1 MSDWSSQEYLDML
14 GLIPDGKL
22 PQKVIA
28 EDLYEDDEEIQTE
41 KPNWNLESVEE
52 DRPLDDDIQMRRLLS
67 TQEEMTEDLVNG
79 PVKLN
84 ELIFGLGK
92 KNKEQKTGKSENE
105 VDDSILK
112 TKEVF
117 SKLRAIEIKRPDL
130 KEKLGGLATEFSWAD
145 MKSKVLTIPRS
156 QGKTC
161 AASYAFTLI
170 AALES
175 VQAIENQE
183 SVMALSEQQIVD
195 CTFDGTSLNF
205 GCLGGHL
212 ENSFKYALNNMVFE
226 RGAYPYKGKAQFC
239 QSPKQFTPE

>member
-1 MSDWSSQEYLDML
+1 
-14 GLIPDGKL
+14 
-22 PQKVIA
+22 
-28 EDLYEDDEEIQTE
+28 
-41 KPNWNLESVEE
+41 
-52 DRPLDDDIQMRRLLS
+52 MRRLLS

-130 KEKLGGLATEFSWAD
+130 KEKLGGLATEFSWVD

-156 QGKTC
+156 
-161 AASYAFTLI
+161 
-170 AALES
+170 
-175 VQAIENQE
+175 
-183 SVMALSEQQIVD
+183 
-195 CTFDGTSLNF
+195 
-205 GCLGGHL
+205 
-212 ENSFKYALNNMVFE
+212 
-226 RGAYPYKGKAQFC
+226 
-239 QSPKQFTPE
+239 

>member
-130 KEKLGGLATEFSWAD
+130 KEKLGGLATEFSWVD
-145 MKSKVLTIPRS
+145 MKTKVLTIPRS
-156 QGKTC
+156 
-161 AASYAFTLI
+161 
-170 AALES
+170 
-175 VQAIENQE
+175 
-183 SVMALSEQQIVD
+183 
-195 CTFDGTSLNF
+195 
-205 GCLGGHL
+205 
-212 ENSFKYALNNMVFE
+212 
-226 RGAYPYKGKAQFC
+226 
-239 QSPKQFTPE
+239 